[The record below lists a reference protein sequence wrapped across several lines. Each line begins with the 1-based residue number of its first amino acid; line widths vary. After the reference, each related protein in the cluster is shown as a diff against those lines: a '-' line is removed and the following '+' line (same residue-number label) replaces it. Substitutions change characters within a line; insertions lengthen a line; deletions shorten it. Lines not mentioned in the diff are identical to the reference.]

1 MEAIK
6 TICEKCGKIFDSAD
20 GSKLC
25 PDCRKQSKELEDDS
39 MFDPIL
45 IDGNDDD
52 EFDEDPDYEMDDN
65 EGDDEDDEFELGID
79 DIFDDDYE

>member
-6 TICEKCGKIFDSAD
+6 TICEKCGKIFDSVD
-20 GSKLC
+20 GLKLC
-25 PDCRKQSKELEDDS
+25 QDCRKEPTESEDDS

-45 IDGNDDD
+45 IDGNEDD

-65 EGDDEDDEFELGID
+65 EGDDNDDEFDLDLDD
-79 DIFDDDYE
+79 DIFDDDY